1 MHPFNESIHLRFDL
15 RKRSE
20 SLHRKLGINRLLCVR
35 ANTIVQPSERISLF
49 TNGVFM
55 NFHYTIFRYFTLM
68 LFMSVSTLY
77 SQPRWEPTDG
87 PYGGRIFA
95 LHVLGNQHV
104 LAGTSDG
111 GVYRST
117 DDGRTWKYDGLAMST
132 VRTIIE
138 SSNGR
143 IFAGLQQG
151 LMISSDN
158 GSTWNNTQVQHSGFG
173 LAANASGHIYIGGWG
188 EMSRSTDDGATWN
201 SVGMGITSPY
211 IDELLITNTGTILA
225 GLYPNAGVNNG
236 GLYRST
242 DNGTTW
248 QLADARFGGSGVEA
262 IVQRG
267 TTIYASSNQNGVAR
281 STDDG
286 ATWTFPSST
295 LNATNIVSLL
305 FLDDRNA
312 IAGNGVGH
320 LLRSSDAGEMWTIAF
335 SLPGQPSIFSLDR
348 LNSGTLLAGTNFG
361 GIYRSTDNGS
371 TWTLSSDGL
380 TSIEPASMAINS
392 KGEVHASFSI
402 SGNQGAIQK
411 TSDQGQ
417 SWTEIQ
423 NPPSGASLLAFGP
436 SDELYVMSYA
446 GGPFYTVDNGATWTS
461 DSVGAPRIYYSAF
474 AVSRQRDIAV
484 GGYSGELYLRRA
496 GETQWLNLTGKAGSS
511 QIFSL
516 SFIGSTLFVCTG
528 NNGLHRTKDKGVTF
542 EKLTNG
548 MNELS
553 VTLIKENPGDGLYIG
568 TFGSVFRSTDSG
580 DSWSRLPNPPSG
592 LISGIAFPNSKSIF
606 VAVQYRSIS
615 YMHTG
620 GTTWETIND
629 GLPNL
634 IMKHLFSTPS
644 GALIVSTKG
653 NGLFRMLSPPV
664 SVGRSE
670 SIPGTLALHQNH
682 PNPFR
687 AETALRY
694 DVERGM
700 HVRLTIHDLL
710 GREVALLREDFHA
723 PGEYSASFNGDALPN
738 GMYLV
743 RMVTPFGTK
752 TRTMIHSK

>member
-55 NFHYTIFRYFTLM
+55 NFHYTIFRFFTLM

-77 SQPRWEPTDG
+77 SQPRWEPTGG

-143 IFAGLQQG
+143 ILAGLQQG

-188 EMSRSTDDGATWN
+188 GISRSTDEGTTWN
-201 SVGMGITSPY
+201 PVGLGITAPY
-211 IDELLITNTGTILA
+211 VDELLITSTGTLFA
-225 GLYPNAGVNNG
+225 GLYPNFGVNDG

-242 DNGTTW
+242 DAGATW

-267 TTIYASSNQNGVAR
+267 TTIYAGSLQNGVAR

-295 LNATNIVSLL
+295 LNATEIISLL

-312 IAGNGVGH
+312 IAGNNSGQ
-320 LLRSSDAGEMWTIAF
+320 LLKSSDAGETWTIAF
-335 SLPGQPSIFSLDR
+335 AIPDSPNIYSLVR

-361 GIYRSTDNGS
+361 GIYRSTDNGT
-371 TWTLSSDGL
+371 TWIFSSDGL
-380 TSIEPASMAINS
+380 TNVNPDNMVINS
-392 KGEVHASFSI
+392 KGEIHVSYGT
-402 SGNQGAIQK
+402 SGIGNGIQQSSNLGQNWSNIPSVGRGA
-411 TSDQGQ
+411 T
-417 SWTEIQ
+417 
-423 NPPSGASLLAFGP
+423 LLALGP
-436 SDELYVMSYA
+436 SDVLYSA
-446 GGPFYTVDNGATWTS
+446 TFLGPFNTSNNGGIWMPDTA
-461 DSVGAPRIYYSAF
+461 GAPHMYGTAF
-474 AVSRQRDIAV
+474 CVSEQSDIAL
-484 GGYSGELYLRRA
+484 GDSKGELFLKKG

-511 QIFSL
+511 KIQSL
-516 SFIGSTLFVCTG
+516 SFIGSTLFICTS
-528 NNGLHRTKDKGVTF
+528 NDGLYRSKDKGATV
-542 EKLTNG
+542 EMLSNG
-548 MNELS
+548 MPER
-553 VTLIKENPGDGLYIG
+553 TIARIKENPGDGLYLATYG
-568 TFGSVFRSTDSG
+568 GVYRSTDAG
-580 DSWSRLPNPPSG
+580 DTWAQLPNTPYGS
-592 LISGIAFPNSKSIF
+592 LSDIAFPTPKFIF
-606 VAVQYRSIS
+606 VATKYKGIS
-615 YMHTG
+615 FLREG
-620 GTTWETIND
+620 STTWETLND
-629 GLPNL
+629 GLSNL
-634 IMKHLFSTPS
+634 IVTQLLSTPS
-644 GALIVSTKG
+644 GAVIASTEG
-653 NGLFRMLSPPV
+653 NGLFRLLSLPT
-664 SVGRSE
+664 SVKNNSHMT
-670 SIPGTLALHQNH
+670 SSVHLHQNH
-682 PNPFR
+682 PNPFH

-694 DVERGM
+694 EVETGM

-710 GREVALLREDFHA
+710 GREVALLREDFHT
-723 PGEYSASFNGDALPN
+723 PGEYSVLFNGDALPG
-738 GMYLV
+738 GMYLA
-743 RMVTPFGTK
+743 RMVTPIGTK
-752 TRTMIHSK
+752 TRIMIHSK